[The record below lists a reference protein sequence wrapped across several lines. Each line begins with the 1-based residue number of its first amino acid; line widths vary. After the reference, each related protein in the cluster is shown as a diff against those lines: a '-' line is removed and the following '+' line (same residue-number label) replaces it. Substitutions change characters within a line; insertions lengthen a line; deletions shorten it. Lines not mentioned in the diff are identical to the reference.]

1 MDPEYHKSLMYILD
15 HDVEEV
21 CPDTAF
27 VTEVDFFGRKD
38 IVELKPGG
46 ASIMVLFYAPTTLYL
61 CTLVLCCISAKC
73 WFSVSE
79 LPFFG
84 AVTLTSWSNIE

>member
-1 MDPEYHKSLMYILD
+1 MLQDLEHVDPEYHKSLMYILE
-15 HDVEEV
+15 HDVEDV

-46 ASIMVLFYAPTTLYL
+46 ATIMVCYCLIVATSPYVYLFPAPTTENRSL
-61 CTLVLCCISAKC
+61 I
-73 WFSVSE
+73 F
-79 LPFFG
+79 
-84 AVTLTSWSNIE
+84 

>member
-1 MDPEYHKSLMYILD
+1 MGHLWWHLDPVVICANSAHELCMMQDLEHVDPEYHKSLMYILE

-38 IVELKPGG
+38 VVELKPGG
-46 ASIMVLFYAPTTLYL
+46 SSIMVQPA
-61 CTLVLCCISAKC
+61 
-73 WFSVSE
+73 
-79 LPFFG
+79 
-84 AVTLTSWSNIE
+84 LTIE